1 MSERGALLFR
11 VSEYNQRSRYLWLL
25 AAVTFAAVFLMEARW
40 RHRDPNWALLVL
52 AAFYTVMF
60 FVQGRA
66 EVYKSG
72 IHLPSDSSGARGRF
86 IAWSQ
91 AERFHWDEDVLTI
104 VPTSSVMAGADL
116 GRPLVAGSL
125 RLPKDKRAQIENLL
139 GGSRGPSAD

>member
-11 VSEYNQRSRYLWLL
+11 VSGYNQRYRYLWLL
-25 AAVTFAAVFLMEARW
+25 AGVSFAAVVLIEARW
-40 RHRDPNWALLVL
+40 RHRAPNWALLVL

-66 EVYKSG
+66 AVYQSG

-91 AERFHWDEDVLTI
+91 VERCHWDGDILTI
-104 VPTSSVMAGADL
+104 VPTFSVMAGADL
-116 GRPLVAGSL
+116 GRPLVGGSL
-125 RLPKDKRAQIENLL
+125 RVPKDKRAQIENLL
-139 GGSRGPSAD
+139 GGKP